1 MSPGDLSQYILNKR
15 PSWGISNMPEISG
28 RNPFDLMQIPRI
40 DFPIQPSQVFPI
52 QPSQVPN
59 MTNNNIYTVIKPGK
73 IDNLVLP
80 EKISLIV
87 NEWLLE
93 LQCDVN
99 ILKKYKIEQRNSLLF
114 HGQPGCGKTS
124 LAKNIAT
131 KLNRPICIAKL
142 SGIEDRF
149 VGGSEKNLAEFFRY
163 ASENNMVLFMDE
175 IDYLASDRDNQSS
188 SQHYK
193 NITVTLLSEID
204 NFKGILIGATNRP
217 KAIDDAIWRRF
228 DLHLEIP
235 APDSKAIQKIIKDY
249 FLPFEISDIDI
260 GSLAALLD
268 GVGASL
274 IKQIINCIKRIMVLS
289 EQNKMPNDIETVL
302 TRVATS
308 ITPPPTY
315 NKCDFWNPKIR
326 KDFLNKMQWPLTIG
340 ELVCQL

>member
-1 MSPGDLSQYILNKR
+1 MTPDNLTKDSIVWNYAIPKIYPWQSASTPEIYGRSPGSFILEEIKLSAPPK
-15 PSWGISNMPEISG
+15 E
-28 RNPFDLMQIPRI
+28 
-40 DFPIQPSQVFPI
+40 VK
-52 QPSQVPN
+52 N
-59 MTNNNIYTVIKPGK
+59 MTNCNIYTVIEPGK

-87 NEWLLE
+87 DEWLLE

-99 ILKKYKIEQRNSLLF
+99 ILQKYKIERRKSLLF

-142 SGIEDRF
+142 AGIEHKY
-149 VGGSEKNLAEFFRY
+149 VGESEKNLVELFTQAQQ
-163 ASENNMVLFMDE
+163 NNMVLFMDE
-175 IDYLASDRDNQSS
+175 IDCMASNRDEELS

-193 NITVTLLSEID
+193 NMTITLLNEID
-204 NFKGILIGATNRP
+204 NFKGTLIGATNRP

-235 APDSKAIQKIIKDY
+235 APDSKAIQKIIKNY

-260 GSLAALLD
+260 GSFAALLE

-274 IKQIINCIKRIMVLS
+274 VKQLVNGIKRIIVLS
-289 EQNKMPNDIETVL
+289 EQNNLPADIETVL
-302 TRVATS
+302 TRVAAS
-308 ITPPPTY
+308 VTPPLTQ
-315 NKCDFWNPKIR
+315 NKCNFWNAQIR
-326 KDFLNKMQWPLTIG
+326 KDFLNKMQWPLTLG
-340 ELVCQL
+340 ELVCQ